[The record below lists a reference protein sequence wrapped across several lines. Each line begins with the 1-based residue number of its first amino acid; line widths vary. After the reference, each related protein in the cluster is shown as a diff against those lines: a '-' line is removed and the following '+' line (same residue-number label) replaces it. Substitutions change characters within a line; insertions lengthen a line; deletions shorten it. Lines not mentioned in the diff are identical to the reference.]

1 MRRGL
6 PAPGGSSNDAAEIAT
21 GEVRILV
28 RENIGFH
35 VAERRLPLVLCK
47 IDNAAL
53 MSQAA
58 IDAIPENADVADEIN
73 VIELA
78 IAPVDALAQLI
89 LRMPCKSEAGR
100 AVRSRAQAWMDS
112 HYWTAAEIAA

>member
-35 VAERRLPLVLCK
+35 VAERRRPLVLCK
-47 IDNAAL
+47 IDIHSASPAQVFQGEVG
-53 MSQAA
+53 SQSG
-58 IDAIPENADVADEIN
+58 ETF
-73 VIELA
+73 
-78 IAPVDALAQLI
+78 
-89 LRMPCKSEAGR
+89 KFF
-100 AVRSRAQAWMDS
+100 
-112 HYWTAAEIAA
+112 